1 VKEFRDAD
9 DVIAGRFSADEA
21 NAPGMLPHLAEL
33 ASKDYHRALRP
44 PRELIV
50 HPAFA
55 QIARRFQFIQMTH
68 QEARAHGAGATDL
81 KILGQRLRWLQG
93 DPGEFAITLLWPRVK
108 TKGPRPCSGR
118 GPSIRTKT
126 DCGRIR
132 SSSRQWQHQG
142 RQE

>member
-1 VKEFRDAD
+1 MSVRTWS
-9 DVIAGRFSADEA
+9 SAYWMSVMMVAA
-21 NAPGMLPHLAEL
+21 NASAMGA
-33 ASKDYHRALRP
+33 
-44 PRELIV
+44 
-50 HPAFA
+50 
-55 QIARRFQFIQMTH
+55 
-68 QEARAHGAGATDL
+68 ARAQNAAIVPRPSVHAQSASGAVKDATL
-81 KILGQRLRWLQG
+81 FHLTVINILGQRLRWLQG